1 MPHQGSVWGSN
12 ITDVRRVVG
21 GTGKGLLL
29 PVLRRSN
36 YEHGT
41 GDLLS
46 VRAGALAVVVGNLA
60 PQSLD
65 GTRPVRSIML
75 PELLANVREH
85 AAGVVTSARI
95 EPLLP
100 GGDDEPVLLRIQAI
114 VLPLHSGDVVG
125 SSRGNRDGEAQFFD
139 SVFNYNTS
147 SAARPKNLLLLCTPQ
162 GTSVATSRPNAQR
175 FLQQLRADD
184 GRIKTAFT
192 LVAESAHAA
201 DATKV
206 HQDETKDERQA
217 AEAKGYGTSMFLGT
231 KEMGRGFNR
240 SLCIQVS
247 SLAATESS
255 QAPLAEAES
264 SPSSSSLAATDP
276 LPSSL
281 AATESLLARLA
292 EAESSPSSR
301 TVFPNTDPAAA
312 RRLLCVARGSGVA
325 STARTVVST
334 AASLLVTASSTRAAV
349 RSITVR
355 SSRSTADQWGDT
367 GRPAMVLPLYTTF
380 SSATISA
387 KCSRTTA
394 LAPLGLYRS
403 HVSQLFDALY
413 SLWIVAARWRT
424 SSSKGMAVRL
434 G

>member
-1 MPHQGSVWGSN
+1 MDANIAHIQRVLTEAETKPYHVVTTSWEDACRTKGSVWGSN

-162 GTSVATSRPNAQR
+162 GTSVTTSRPNAQR

-206 HQDETKDERQA
+206 HQDETKEERQA

-240 SLCIQVS
+240 SLCIQVPLS
-247 SLAATESS
+247 HPPRMSPCSTVVLVDHCCRARLLTVWCVCEASQPLGRIVYYTGSPPSAALAVPRCIETAAAAAATN
-255 QAPLAEAES
+255 
-264 SPSSSSLAATDP
+264 AARGARAAMATAAAALQIP
-276 LPSSL
+276 QMLPS
-281 AATESLLARLA
+281 E
-292 EAESSPSSR
+292 
-301 TVFPNTDPAAA
+301 PAAA
-312 RRLLCVARGSGVA
+312 ATTCLPRSAWRCAGRR
-325 STARTVVST
+325 
-334 AASLLVTASSTRAAV
+334 
-349 RSITVR
+349 
-355 SSRSTADQWGDT
+355 
-367 GRPAMVLPLYTTF
+367 
-380 SSATISA
+380 
-387 KCSRTTA
+387 SRT
-394 LAPLGLYRS
+394 
-403 HVSQLFDALY
+403 
-413 SLWIVAARWRT
+413 
-424 SSSKGMAVRL
+424 
-434 G
+434 